1 MSVVYQWQ
9 TFLILLAVMLVSVV
23 CDVVIARLVR
33 VGTLDDS
40 ELKDAVSNYETVE
53 LYQMAKSLS

>member
-1 MSVVYQWQ
+1 
-9 TFLILLAVMLVSVV
+9 MLVSVV
-23 CDVVIARLVR
+23 CDVVIARLLR

-40 ELKDAVSNYETVE
+40 ELKDAVSNYERVE